1 MDTVTL
7 KSPDDG
13 SILIMQV
20 TERREG
26 EVEFE
31 VSVRTPWFSGRAP
44 ASTFM
49 NGSPSA
55 MFNAMAL
62 EWRGWA
68 GERSWQDLDRRVSF
82 SATSD
87 STGHISI
94 VVVLTG
100 HDYDSCLRVVLRFEA
115 GQLDDMAFSVGEA
128 LG

>member
-1 MDTVTL
+1 MDTAIL

-44 ASTFM
+44 ASTYM

-55 MFNAMAL
+55 MFKAMAL
-62 EWRGWA
+62 EWRGWV
-68 GERSWQDLDRRVSF
+68 GERNWQDLDRRVSF

-94 VVVLTG
+94 AVVLTG
-100 HDYDSCLRVVLRFEA
+100 QDYDSCLRVILRFEA
-115 GQLDDMAFSVGEA
+115 GQLNDMASSVGEA

>member
-44 ASTFM
+44 ASTYM

-55 MFNAMAL
+55 MFKAMAL

-68 GERSWQDLDRRVSF
+68 GERTWQDLDRRVSF
-82 SATSD
+82 
-87 STGHISI
+87 
-94 VVVLTG
+94 L
-100 HDYDSCLRVVLRFEA
+100 
-115 GQLDDMAFSVGEA
+115 QLPI
-128 LG
+128 